1 MKHIRTIINK
11 EWAEV
16 FKNKMVLSV
25 VLIMP
30 ILFAILPL
38 VMLGA
43 TSSTTTLN
51 ISPEEAG
58 LPPELTSSICSGMN
72 AGECTQ
78 VYLLSQFMLFF
89 VMMPLIIPTTIAAYS
104 VVGEKTTRSL
114 EPLLAT
120 PTTTIELL
128 VGKCFAAVVP
138 AIAATFLSFL
148 IFNLGILSLGR
159 SMVSSQV
166 HAYILS
172 PTWLVGILLLGPV
185 LSIISAMFA
194 IFVSS
199 RVNDPR
205 VAEQIASV
213 MIVPFLGVFMLSSFG
228 VISLNVKSMVAA
240 VIICAVLAG
249 ALLYLG
255 TLIFDRENILTKWK

>member
-11 EWAEV
+11 EWSEV

-25 VLIMP
+25 VLVMP
-30 ILFAILPL
+30 ILFSLLPL
-38 VMLGA
+38 VMLGV
-43 TSSTTTLN
+43 TSTTSMLD

-58 LPPELTSSICSGMN
+58 LPPELTGNLCGGMN
-72 AGECTQ
+72 ASECTQ
-78 VYLLSQFMLFF
+78 VYMLSQFMLFF

-120 PTTTIELL
+120 PTTTTELL
-128 VGKCFAAVVP
+128 VGKCFAAVIP
-138 AIAATFLSFL
+138 AIAATFVSFL
-148 IFNLGILSLGR
+148 IFNIGILILGI
-159 SMVSSQV
+159 SSKV
-166 HAYILS
+166 HAYVLS

-213 MIVPFLGVFMLSSFG
+213 MIVPFMGVFLLSSFG
-228 VISLNVKSMVAA
+228 VITLNLKTMAFA
-240 VIICAVLAG
+240 VIICAIVA
-249 ALLYLG
+249 AVLLYLG

>member
-11 EWAEV
+11 EWSEV
-16 FKNKMVLSV
+16 FKNKLVLSV

-30 ILFAILPL
+30 ILFSLLPL
-38 VMLGA
+38 VMLGV
-43 TSSTTTLN
+43 TSSTSMLN

-58 LPPELTSSICSGMN
+58 LPPELFTSLCGGMN

-78 VYLLSQFMLFF
+78 VYMLSQFMLFF

-120 PTTTIELL
+120 PTTTTELL
-128 VGKCFAAVVP
+128 AGKCFAAVIP
-138 AIAATFLSFL
+138 AVAATFVSFL
-148 IFNLGILSLGR
+148 IFNIGILILGISPK
-159 SMVSSQV
+159 V
-166 HAYILS
+166 HAYVVS

-213 MIVPFLGVFMLSSFG
+213 MIVPFMGVFLLSSFG
-228 VISLNVKSMVAA
+228 VITLNLTSMVIA
-240 VIICAVLAG
+240 VIICTAVAG
-249 ALLYLG
+249 VLLYLG

>member
-11 EWAEV
+11 EWSEV

-25 VLIMP
+25 VLVMP
-30 ILFAILPL
+30 ILFSLLPL
-38 VMLGA
+38 VMLGV
-43 TSSTTTLN
+43 TSSTSMLD

-58 LPPELTSSICSGMN
+58 LPPELFTNLCGDMN

-78 VYLLSQFMLFF
+78 VYMLSQFMLFF

-120 PTTTIELL
+120 PTTTTELL
-128 VGKCFAAVVP
+128 AGKCFAAVIP
-138 AIAATFLSFL
+138 AVAATFVSFL
-148 IFNLGILSLGR
+148 IFNIGILILGISPK
-159 SMVSSQV
+159 V
-166 HAYILS
+166 HAYVVS

-213 MIVPFLGVFMLSSFG
+213 MIVPFMGVFLLSSFG
-228 VISLNVKSMVAA
+228 VITLNLTSMVIA
-240 VIICAVLAG
+240 VIICTAVAG
-249 ALLYLG
+249 VLLYLG

>member
-16 FKNKMVLSV
+16 FKNKIVLSV

-30 ILFAILPL
+30 ILFALLPL
-38 VMLGA
+38 VMLGV

-51 ISPEEAG
+51 ISAEEAG
-58 LPPELTSSICSGMN
+58 LPPEISMNLCGGMN

-78 VYLLSQFMLFF
+78 VYMLSQFMLFF
-89 VMMPLIIPTTIAAYS
+89 VMMPLIIPTTISAYS
-104 VVGEKTTRSL
+104 IVGEKTTRSL

-120 PTTTIELL
+120 PTSTIELL
-128 VGKCFAAVVP
+128 AGKCFSAVIP
-138 AIAATFLSFL
+138 AVGATFLSFL
-148 IFNLGILSLGR
+148 IFNIGIGILGISANVRGY
-159 SMVSSQV
+159 V
-166 HAYILS
+166 LS

-185 LSIISAMFA
+185 LAIISAMFA

-213 MIVPFLGVFMLSSFG
+213 MIVPFMGVFLLSSFG
-228 VISLNVKSMVAA
+228 VISLNLTSMVLA
-240 VIICAVLAG
+240 VIVCAILAAG
-249 ALLYLG
+249 LLYLG
-255 TLIFDRENILTKWK
+255 TLIFDRENILTRWK

>member
-30 ILFAILPL
+30 ILFALLPL
-38 VMLGA
+38 VMLGV
-43 TSSTTTLN
+43 SSNTTALN

-58 LPPELTSSICSGMN
+58 LPPELTKNLCGAMN

-104 VVGEKTTRSL
+104 IVGEKTTRSL

-120 PTTTIELL
+120 TTSTIELL
-128 VGKCFAAVVP
+128 AGKCFAAAIP
-138 AIAATFLSFL
+138 AIGATFISFL
-148 IFNLGILSLGR
+148 IFNIGISILGI
-159 SMVSSQV
+159 SSKV
-166 HAYILS
+166 HAYVLS
-172 PTWLVGILLLGPV
+172 PIWLVGILLLGPV

-205 VAEQIASV
+205 VAEQISSV
-213 MIVPFLGVFMLSSFG
+213 MIVPFMGVFMLSSFG
-228 VISLNVKSMVAA
+228 IIALNLKSMVLA
-240 VIICAVLAG
+240 VIVCAFLAG
-249 ALLYLG
+249 GLLYLG

>member
-30 ILFAILPL
+30 ILFAVLPL
-38 VMLGA
+38 VMLGV
-43 TSSTTTLN
+43 TSSATTVN
-51 ISPEEAG
+51 ISAEEAG
-58 LPPELTSSICSGMN
+58 LPPEITKGLCGGMN

-78 VYLLSQFMLFF
+78 VYMLSQFMLFF

-120 PTTTIELL
+120 PTSTTELL
-128 VGKCFAAVVP
+128 AGKCFAAVIP
-138 AIAATFLSFL
+138 AVGATFLSFL
-148 IFNLGILSLGR
+148 IFNIGISILGI
-159 SMVSSQV
+159 SSKV
-166 HAYILS
+166 HAYALS
-172 PTWLVGILLLGPV
+172 PIWLVGILLLGPV
-185 LSIISAMFA
+185 LAIISAMFA

-213 MIVPFLGVFMLSSFG
+213 MIVPFMGVFLASSFG
-228 VISLNVKSMVAA
+228 VITLNLRSMVIA

>member
-11 EWAEV
+11 EWSEV

-25 VLIMP
+25 VLMLP
-30 ILFAILPL
+30 ILFAILPM
-38 VMLGA
+38 VMLGV
-43 TSSTTTLN
+43 TSSTTMLD

-58 LPPELTSSICSGMN
+58 LPPEMLSTLCQDMN

-78 VYLLSQFMLFF
+78 VFMLNQFMLFF

-120 PTTTIELL
+120 PTTTTELL
-128 VGKCFAAVVP
+128 AGKCFAAVIP
-138 AIAATFLSFL
+138 AVAATFLSFL
-148 IFNLGILSLGR
+148 LFNIGILILGISPK
-159 SMVSSQV
+159 V
-166 HAYILS
+166 HAYVLS
-172 PTWLVGILLLGPV
+172 PTWLVGILLLGPI

-194 IFVSS
+194 IFISS

-213 MIVPFLGVFMLSSFG
+213 MIVPFMGVFLASSFG
-228 VISLNVKSMVAA
+228 AITLNLSSMVIA
-240 VIICAVLAG
+240 VIVCAVLAG

>member
-1 MKHIRTIINK
+1 MKPIRTIINK
-11 EWAEV
+11 EWSEV

-25 VLIMP
+25 ILLLP

-38 VMLGA
+38 VMLGV
-43 TSSTTTLN
+43 TSSTSMLD

-58 LPPELTSSICSGMN
+58 LPPEMFSTLCKDMN

-78 VYLLSQFMLFF
+78 VYMLNQFMLFF
-89 VMMPLIIPTTIAAYS
+89 IMMPLIIPTTIAAYS

-120 PTTTIELL
+120 PITTSELL
-128 VGKCFAAVVP
+128 AGKCFAAVIP
-138 AIAATFLSFL
+138 AVAATFVSFL
-148 IFNLGILSLGR
+148 IFNIGILILGI
-159 SMVSSQV
+159 SSKV
-166 HAYILS
+166 HAYVLS

-213 MIVPFLGVFMLSSFG
+213 MIVPFMGVFLASSFG
-228 VISLNVKSMVAA
+228 AITLNVKSMVAA
-240 VIICAVLAG
+240 VIICAILAA
-249 ALLYLG
+249 ALLYFG
-255 TLIFDRENILTKWK
+255 TLVFDRENILTKWK

>member
-30 ILFAILPL
+30 ILFALLPL
-38 VMLGA
+38 VMLGV
-43 TSSTTTLN
+43 SSNTTALN

-58 LPPELTSSICSGMN
+58 LPPELTRNLCGAMN

-104 VVGEKTTRSL
+104 IVGEKTTRSL

-128 VGKCFAAVVP
+128 AGKCFAAAIP
-138 AIAATFLSFL
+138 AIGATFISFL
-148 IFNLGILSLGR
+148 IFNIGISILDI
-159 SMVSSQV
+159 SSKV
-166 HAYILS
+166 HAYVLS
-172 PTWLVGILLLGPV
+172 PIWLVGILLLGPV

-213 MIVPFLGVFMLSSFG
+213 MIVPFMGVFLLSSFG
-228 VISLNVKSMVAA
+228 VITLNLTSMVIAA
-240 VIICAVLAG
+240 IICAIVAG
-249 ALLYLG
+249 VLLYLG

>member
-11 EWAEV
+11 EWSEV
-16 FKNKMVLSV
+16 FKNKMVLS
-25 VLIMP
+25 LILMLP

-38 VMLGA
+38 VMLGV
-43 TSSTTTLN
+43 TSSSTMLE

-58 LPPELTSSICSGMN
+58 LPPEVFSTICMDMN

-78 VYLLSQFMLFF
+78 VYMLNQFMLFF
-89 VMMPLIIPTTIAAYS
+89 VMMPLIIPVTIAAYS
-104 VVGEKTTRSL
+104 IVGEKTTRSL

-120 PTTTIELL
+120 PTTTAELL
-128 VGKCFAAVVP
+128 AGKCFAAVIP
-138 AIAATFLSFL
+138 AVAATFVSFL
-148 IFNLGILSLGR
+148 IFNIGILILGISPK
-159 SMVSSQV
+159 V
-166 HAYILS
+166 HAYVLS

-185 LSIISAMFA
+185 LAIISAMFA

-213 MIVPFLGVFMLSSFG
+213 MIVPFMGVFLASSFG
-228 VISLNVKSMVAA
+228 VITLNVNSMLIA
-240 VIICAVLAG
+240 VIICAILA
-249 ALLYLG
+249 AVLLYLG

>member
-1 MKHIRTIINK
+1 MKHIRTIVNK

-16 FKNKMVLSV
+16 FKNKLVLSV

-30 ILFAILPL
+30 LLFAILPL
-38 VMLGA
+38 VMLGV
-43 TSSTTTLN
+43 TSTTSMLN

-58 LPPELTSSICSGMN
+58 LPPELFTNLCGGMN

-78 VYLLSQFMLFF
+78 VYMLSQFMLFF

-104 VVGEKTTRSL
+104 IVGEKTTRSL

-120 PTTTIELL
+120 PTTTTELL
-128 VGKCFAAVVP
+128 TGKCFAAVIP
-138 AIAATFLSFL
+138 AVGATFLSFL
-148 IFNLGILSLGR
+148 IFNIGISILGI
-159 SMVSSQV
+159 SSKV
-166 HAYILS
+166 HAYVLS
-172 PTWLVGILLLGPV
+172 PVWLVGILLLGPV

-194 IFVSS
+194 IFISS

-205 VAEQIASV
+205 VAEQISSV
-213 MIVPFLGVFMLSSFG
+213 MVVPFMGVFLASSMG
-228 VISLNVKSMVAA
+228 AITLNVKSMVIAVVIAA
-240 VIICAVLAG
+240 IVAAG
-249 ALLYLG
+249 LLYLG

>member
-11 EWAEV
+11 EWSEV

-25 VLIMP
+25 VLMLP

-43 TSSTTTLN
+43 TSSTSMLD

-58 LPPELTSSICSGMN
+58 LPPELTGNLCGGMN
-72 AGECTQ
+72 ASECTQ
-78 VYLLSQFMLFF
+78 VYMLSQFMLFF

-120 PTTTIELL
+120 PITTTELL
-128 VGKCFAAVVP
+128 VGKCFAAVIP
-138 AIAATFLSFL
+138 AVAATFVSFL
-148 IFNLGILSLGR
+148 IFNIGILILGI
-159 SMVSSQV
+159 SSKV
-166 HAYILS
+166 HAYVLS

-213 MIVPFLGVFMLSSFG
+213 MVVPFMGVFLLSSFG
-228 VISLNVKSMVAA
+228 VITLNLRTMVVA
-240 VIICAVLAG
+240 VIICAVVA
-249 ALLYLG
+249 AVLLYLG

>member
-30 ILFAILPL
+30 ILFALLPL
-38 VMLGA
+38 VMLGV
-43 TSSTTTLN
+43 SSNTTALN

-104 VVGEKTTRSL
+104 IVGEKTTRSL

-120 PTTTIELL
+120 PTSTIELL
-128 VGKCFAAVVP
+128 AGKCFAAAIP
-138 AIAATFLSFL
+138 AIGATFISFL
-148 IFNLGILSLGR
+148 IFNIGISILGI
-159 SMVSSQV
+159 SSKV
-166 HAYILS
+166 HAYVLS
-172 PTWLVGILLLGPV
+172 PIWLVGILLLGPV

-199 RVNDPR
+199 CVNDPR
-205 VAEQIASV
+205 VAEQISSV
-213 MIVPFLGVFMLSSFG
+213 MIVPFMGVFMLSSFG
-228 VISLNVKSMVAA
+228 IIALNLKSMVLA
-240 VIICAVLAG
+240 VIVCAFLAG
-249 ALLYLG
+249 GLLYLG

>member
-38 VMLGA
+38 VMLGV
-43 TSSTTTLN
+43 TSSSSMLD

-58 LPPELTSSICSGMN
+58 LPPEITKGLCGGMN

-78 VYLLSQFMLFF
+78 VYMLSQFMLFF

-120 PTTTIELL
+120 PTTTTELL
-128 VGKCFAAVVP
+128 AGKCFAAVIP
-138 AIAATFLSFL
+138 AVAATFVSFL
-148 IFNLGILSLGR
+148 IFNIGILILGISPK
-159 SMVSSQV
+159 V
-166 HAYILS
+166 HAYVLS
-172 PTWLVGILLLGPV
+172 PTWLVGILLLGPI

-213 MIVPFLGVFMLSSFG
+213 MIVPFMGVFLASSFG
-228 VISLNVKSMVAA
+228 VITLNLRSMVIA

>member
-30 ILFAILPL
+30 ILFALLPL
-38 VMLGA
+38 VMLGV
-43 TSSTTTLN
+43 SSNTTALN

-58 LPPELTSSICSGMN
+58 LPPELTKNLCGAMN

-104 VVGEKTTRSL
+104 IVGEKTTRSL

-120 PTTTIELL
+120 PTSTIELL
-128 VGKCFAAVVP
+128 AGKCFAAAIP
-138 AIAATFLSFL
+138 AIGATFISFL
-148 IFNLGILSLGR
+148 IFNIGISILGI
-159 SMVSSQV
+159 SSKV
-166 HAYILS
+166 HAYVLS
-172 PTWLVGILLLGPV
+172 PIWLVGILLLGPV

>member
-30 ILFAILPL
+30 ILFALLPL
-38 VMLGA
+38 VMLGV
-43 TSSTTTLN
+43 SSNTTALN

-58 LPPELTSSICSGMN
+58 LPPELTKNLCGAMN

-78 VYLLSQFMLFF
+78 VYLLSQFILFF
-89 VMMPLIIPTTIAAYS
+89 VIMPLIIPITIAAYS
-104 VVGEKTTRSL
+104 IVGEKTTRSL

-120 PTTTIELL
+120 PTSTIELL
-128 VGKCFAAVVP
+128 AGKCFAAAIP
-138 AIAATFLSFL
+138 AIGATFISFL
-148 IFNLGILSLGR
+148 IFNIGISILGI
-159 SMVSSQV
+159 SSKV
-166 HAYILS
+166 HAYVLS
-172 PTWLVGILLLGPV
+172 PIWLVGILLLGPV

-205 VAEQIASV
+205 VAEQISSV
-213 MIVPFLGVFMLSSFG
+213 MIVPFMGVFMLSSFG
-228 VISLNVKSMVAA
+228 IIALNLKSMVLA
-240 VIICAVLAG
+240 VIVCAFLAG
-249 ALLYLG
+249 GLLYLG

>member
-30 ILFAILPL
+30 ILFALLPL
-38 VMLGA
+38 VMLGVY
-43 TSSTTTLN
+43 SNTTALN

-58 LPPELTSSICSGMN
+58 LPPELTRNLCGAMN

-104 VVGEKTTRSL
+104 IVGEKTTRSL

-120 PTTTIELL
+120 PTSTIELL
-128 VGKCFAAVVP
+128 AGKCFAAAIP
-138 AIAATFLSFL
+138 AIGATFISFL
-148 IFNLGILSLGR
+148 IFNIGISILGI
-159 SMVSSQV
+159 SSKV
-166 HAYILS
+166 HAYVLS
-172 PTWLVGILLLGPV
+172 PIWLVGILLLGPV

-205 VAEQIASV
+205 VAEQISSV
-213 MIVPFLGVFMLSSFG
+213 MIVPFMGVFMLSSFG
-228 VISLNVKSMVAA
+228 IIALNLKSMVLA
-240 VIICAVLAG
+240 VIVCAFLAG
-249 ALLYLG
+249 GLLYLG

>member
-30 ILFAILPL
+30 ILFALLPL
-38 VMLGA
+38 VMLGV
-43 TSSTTTLN
+43 SSNTTALN

-58 LPPELTSSICSGMN
+58 LPPELTRNLCGAMS

-104 VVGEKTTRSL
+104 IVGEKTTRSL

-120 PTTTIELL
+120 PTSTIELL
-128 VGKCFAAVVP
+128 AGKCFAAAIP
-138 AIAATFLSFL
+138 AIGATFISFL
-148 IFNLGILSLGR
+148 IFNIGISILGI
-159 SMVSSQV
+159 SSKV
-166 HAYILS
+166 HAYVLS
-172 PTWLVGILLLGPV
+172 PIWLVGILLLGPV

-205 VAEQIASV
+205 VAEQISSV
-213 MIVPFLGVFMLSSFG
+213 MIVPFMGVFMLSSFG
-228 VISLNVKSMVAA
+228 IIALNLKSMVLA
-240 VIICAVLAG
+240 VIVCAFLAG
-249 ALLYLG
+249 GLLYLG

>member
-30 ILFAILPL
+30 ILFALLPL
-38 VMLGA
+38 VMLGV
-43 TSSTTTLN
+43 SSNTTALN

-104 VVGEKTTRSL
+104 IVGEKTTRSL

-120 PTTTIELL
+120 PTSTIELL
-128 VGKCFAAVVP
+128 AGKCFAAAIP
-138 AIAATFLSFL
+138 AISATFISFL
-148 IFNLGILSLGR
+148 IFNIGISILGI
-159 SMVSSQV
+159 SSKV
-166 HAYILS
+166 HAYVLS
-172 PTWLVGILLLGPV
+172 PIWLVGILLLGPV

-205 VAEQIASV
+205 VAEQISSV
-213 MIVPFLGVFMLSSFG
+213 MIVPFMGVFMLSSFG
-228 VISLNVKSMVAA
+228 IIALNLKSMVLA
-240 VIICAVLAG
+240 VIVCAFLAG
-249 ALLYLG
+249 GLLYLG

>member
-11 EWAEV
+11 EWSEV

-30 ILFAILPL
+30 ILFSLLPL
-38 VMLGA
+38 VMLGV
-43 TSSTTTLN
+43 TSSTSMLD

-58 LPPELTSSICSGMN
+58 LPPELFTNLCGGMN

-78 VYLLSQFMLFF
+78 VYMLSQFMLFF

-104 VVGEKTTRSL
+104 IVGEKTTRSL

-120 PTTTIELL
+120 PTTTTELL
-128 VGKCFAAVVP
+128 AGKCFAAVIP
-138 AIAATFLSFL
+138 AIGATFFSFL
-148 IFNLGILSLGR
+148 IFNIGISILGISPK
-159 SMVSSQV
+159 V
-166 HAYILS
+166 HAYVLS

-185 LSIISAMFA
+185 LSIISTMFA

-213 MIVPFLGVFMLSSFG
+213 MIVPFMGVFLLSSFG
-228 VISLNVKSMVAA
+228 VITLNLSSMVIA
-240 VIICAVLAG
+240 VIICTVLAG
-249 ALLYLG
+249 VLLYLG

>member
-30 ILFAILPL
+30 ILFALLPL
-38 VMLGA
+38 VMLGV
-43 TSSTTTLN
+43 SSNTTALN

-58 LPPELTSSICSGMN
+58 LPPELTKNLCGAMN

-104 VVGEKTTRSL
+104 IVGEKTTRSL

-120 PTTTIELL
+120 PTSTIELL
-128 VGKCFAAVVP
+128 AGKCFAAAIP
-138 AIAATFLSFL
+138 AISATFISFL
-148 IFNLGILSLGR
+148 IFNIGISILGI
-159 SMVSSQV
+159 SSKV
-166 HAYILS
+166 HAYVLS
-172 PTWLVGILLLGPV
+172 PIWLVGILLLGPV

-205 VAEQIASV
+205 VAEQISSV
-213 MIVPFLGVFMLSSFG
+213 MIVPFMGVFMLSSFG
-228 VISLNVKSMVAA
+228 IIALNLKSMVLA
-240 VIICAVLAG
+240 VIVCAFLAG
-249 ALLYLG
+249 GLLYLG

>member
-11 EWAEV
+11 EWSEV

-25 VLIMP
+25 VLVMP
-30 ILFAILPL
+30 ILFSLLPL
-38 VMLGA
+38 VMLGV
-43 TSSTTTLN
+43 TSSTSMLD

-58 LPPELTSSICSGMN
+58 LPPELFTNLCGGMN

-78 VYLLSQFMLFF
+78 VYMLSQFMLFF

-120 PTTTIELL
+120 PTTTTELL
-128 VGKCFAAVVP
+128 AGKCFAAVIP
-138 AIAATFLSFL
+138 AVAATFFSFL
-148 IFNLGILSLGR
+148 LFNIGISILGISPK
-159 SMVSSQV
+159 V
-166 HAYILS
+166 HAYVVSSI
-172 PTWLVGILLLGPV
+172 WLVGILLLGPV

-213 MIVPFLGVFMLSSFG
+213 MIVPFMGVFLASSFG
-228 VISLNVKSMVAA
+228 VITLNVKSMVAA

>member
-38 VMLGA
+38 VMLGV
-43 TSSTTTLN
+43 SSNTTALN

-58 LPPELTSSICSGMN
+58 LPPELTRNLCGAMN

-104 VVGEKTTRSL
+104 IVGEKTTRSL

-120 PTTTIELL
+120 PTSTIELL
-128 VGKCFAAVVP
+128 AGKCFAAAIP
-138 AIAATFLSFL
+138 AIGATFISFL
-148 IFNLGILSLGR
+148 IFNIGISILGI
-159 SMVSSQV
+159 SSKV
-166 HAYILS
+166 HAYVLS
-172 PTWLVGILLLGPV
+172 PIWLVGILLLGPV

-205 VAEQIASV
+205 VAEQISSV
-213 MIVPFLGVFMLSSFG
+213 MIVPFMGVFMLSSFG
-228 VISLNVKSMVAA
+228 IIALNLKSMVLA
-240 VIICAVLAG
+240 VIVCAFLAG
-249 ALLYLG
+249 GLLYLG

>member
-16 FKNKMVLSV
+16 FKNKLVLSV
-25 VLIMP
+25 VLMLP

-38 VMLGA
+38 VMLGVTA
-43 TSSTTTLN
+43 TNTTLD
-51 ISPEEAG
+51 ISPQEAG
-58 LPPELTSSICSGMN
+58 LPQEFTALCVGMN

-78 VYLLSQFMLFF
+78 VYMLNQFMLFF
-89 VMMPLIIPTTIAAYS
+89 IMMPLIIPTTIAAYS
-104 VVGEKTTRSL
+104 IVGEKTTRSL

-120 PTTTIELL
+120 PTTTPELL
-128 VGKCFAAVVP
+128 AGKCFAAVIP
-138 AIAATFLSFL
+138 AVAATFLSFL
-148 IFNLGILSLGR
+148 IFNVGILILGISAK
-159 SMVSSQV
+159 V
-166 HAYILS
+166 HAYVLS
-172 PTWLVGILLLGPV
+172 STWLVGILLLGPI

-213 MIVPFLGVFMLSSFG
+213 MIVPFMGVFLASSFG
-228 VISLNVKSMVAA
+228 VITLNVNSMVIAVIVCGVLAA
-240 VIICAVLAG
+240 V
-249 ALLYLG
+249 LLYLG